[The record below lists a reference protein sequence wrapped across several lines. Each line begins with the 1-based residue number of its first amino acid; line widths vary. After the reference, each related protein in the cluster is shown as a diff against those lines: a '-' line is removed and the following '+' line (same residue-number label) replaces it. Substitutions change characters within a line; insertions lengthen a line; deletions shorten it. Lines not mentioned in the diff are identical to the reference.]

1 MPAVIVPAPVVSV
14 ARQVSTLPQHNEANT
29 ELAAD
34 IQRVR
39 EAVNGPGGDVA
50 LSVPVAEV
58 IRPPLRPE
66 SVKKETA
73 PQTQAAAFSGE
84 IHVHLHNVNT
94 QNPRELAKLV
104 GEAVREEMR
113 RQARTGMNSF
123 RDRD

>member
-1 MPAVIVPAPVVSV
+1 RPEPA
-14 ARQVSTLPQHNEANT
+14 R
-29 ELAAD
+29 
-34 IQRVR
+34 R
-39 EAVNGPGGDVA
+39 EA
-50 LSVPVAEV
+50 
-58 IRPPLRPE
+58 
-66 SVKKETA
+66 A
-73 PQTQAAAFSGE
+73 PQPQAAAFSGE